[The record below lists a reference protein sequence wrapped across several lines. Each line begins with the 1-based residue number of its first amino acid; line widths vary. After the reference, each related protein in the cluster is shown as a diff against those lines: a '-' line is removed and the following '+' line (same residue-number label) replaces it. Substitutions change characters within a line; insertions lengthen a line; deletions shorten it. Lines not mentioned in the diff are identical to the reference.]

1 MKLVF
6 LRILALIGFF
16 SCIYAAAEVGV
27 VANYHTRVEES
38 AQRWCGKT
46 SYCAAV
52 RREGGL
58 ASPSLR
64 VELKER
70 APSAAAV
77 ENAMRTAGA
86 LNASRRAEDP
96 EPRPMRLTVVIA
108 GDRAAGRSQ

>member
-27 VANYHTRVEES
+27 VANYYTRVEES
-38 AQRWCGKT
+38 AQRWCRKT

-52 RREGGL
+52 RRVGGL

-64 VELKER
+64 VDLKER

-77 ENAMRTAGA
+77 EAAMQTAGA
-86 LNASRRAEDP
+86 LTATRRSEDP
-96 EPRPMRLTVVIA
+96 EPRPMRLIIVKA
-108 GDRAAGRSQ
+108 GDAAGRLQ